1 MDVFPC
7 VVDNRN
13 IFWVTSMI
21 YCFVRRCCIVAV
33 APLPT
38 THPKLKLATGM
49 SAWQRPL
56 AVQHYM
62 KIHDSTFRRS
72 YVAQWQ
78 SVWPRNM
85 RSSVRITDKPMVLKV
100 RRKIGRSWSC
110 DQCHVW
116 SGVLGAGWKIGV
128 KRRLTRYLI
137 CTCRSFSVDSCVRK
151 HAKVYGENLQPCFNI
166 VYCVPMSSASQS
178 QQWGMSLWGCCCC
191 FHRKCQE

>member
-33 APLPT
+33 APPPT

-49 SAWQRPL
+49 SAWQWPL
-56 AVQHYM
+56 AVQHHM
-62 KIHDSTFRRS
+62 KIHDYIFHPS

-78 SVWPRNM
+78 SVWPQIM
-85 RSSVRITDKPMVLKV
+85 RPAVRITGKPMVLKV

-110 DQCHVW
+110 DQCHMLVYV
-116 SGVLGAGWKIGV
+116 VLGVWWKVGV
-128 KRRLTRYLI
+128 QRRWTRYSVLDM
-137 CTCRSFSVDSCVRK
+137 SFSVDSCVRK
-151 HAKVYGENLQPCFNI
+151 HAKVYGENRQPCFNI
-166 VYCVPMSSASQS
+166 TYTCAN
-178 QQWGMSLWGCCCC
+178 
-191 FHRKCQE
+191 F

>member
-1 MDVFPC
+1 MVCKHAIGIVSWHPVWYYTSRRILHVKASRRILVSWHTVWYYTSRKILHVMMLWQTFFPC

-49 SAWQRPL
+49 SAWKRPL
-56 AVQHYM
+56 AVQHM
-62 KIHDSTFRRS
+62 KIYDYIFHGS

-85 RSSVRITDKPMVLKV
+85 RSSVRITVKPMVLKV
-100 RRKIGRSWSC
+100 RRKIEEVEVVIR
-110 DQCHVW
+110 CHVW
-116 SGVLGAGWKIGV
+116 SVWSWALDG
-128 KRRLTRYLI
+128 
-137 CTCRSFSVDSCVRK
+137 RSVSNVD
-151 HAKVYGENLQPCFNI
+151 
-166 VYCVPMSSASQS
+166 
-178 QQWGMSLWGCCCC
+178 
-191 FHRKCQE
+191 